1 MCHFAVAV
9 QKIVRCCK
17 QVLGKQLNSKAV
29 RGEGARE
36 VTHLAQRYEL
46 MPGKSFSHRNSQ
58 RSLRLKICGGCAVI
72 KEGNYL
78 GSSLPN

>member
-58 RSLRLKICGGCAVI
+58 RSLRFEDLWWLCCNKGRKLLRKQFA
-72 KEGNYL
+72 
-78 GSSLPN
+78 